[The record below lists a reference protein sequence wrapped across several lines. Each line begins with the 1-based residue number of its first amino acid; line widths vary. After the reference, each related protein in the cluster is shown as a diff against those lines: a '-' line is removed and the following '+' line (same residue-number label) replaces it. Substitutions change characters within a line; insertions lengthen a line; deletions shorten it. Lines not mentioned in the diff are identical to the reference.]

1 MQFLVIARDGADAA
15 ALDRRLAARALHF
28 ERLPAMLAAGEMLMG
43 GAMLDDDGRMIGSTV
58 LVDFPDRAAL
68 DRWLAEEPYVT
79 GDVWRDLEIL
89 PFRLAVTGA
98 IEQDGMTIMSGGFG
112 LCGIPKPDRRDA
124 RVRASRT

>member
-1 MQFLVIARDGADAA
+1 MQFLVIARDGTDKA
-15 ALDRRLAARALHF
+15 ALERRLAARGRHF

-43 GAMLDDDGRMIGSTV
+43 GAVLDDDGKMIGSTA

-79 GDVWRDLEIL
+79 GDVWLDIEVV

-98 IEQDGMTIMSGGFG
+98 IEKLAAG
-112 LCGIPKPDRRDA
+112 R
-124 RVRASRT
+124 

>member
-1 MQFLVIARDGADAA
+1 MQFLVIARDGTDKA
-15 ALDRRLAARALHF
+15 ALERRLAARGRHF

-43 GAMLDDDGRMIGSTV
+43 GALLDDDGKMIGSTA

-79 GDVWRDLEIL
+79 GDVWLDIEVV

-98 IEQDGMTIMSGGFG
+98 IEKLAAG
-112 LCGIPKPDRRDA
+112 R
-124 RVRASRT
+124 

>member
-1 MQFLVIARDGADAA
+1 MQFLVIARDGTDAA
-15 ALDRRLAARALHF
+15 ALDRRLAARARHF

-43 GAMLDDDGRMIGSTV
+43 GALLDDSGRMIGSTA

-68 DRWLAEEPYVT
+68 DRWLADEPYMT

-98 IEQDGMTIMSGGFG
+98 IEQLAAG
-112 LCGIPKPDRRDA
+112 R
-124 RVRASRT
+124 

>member
-98 IEQDGMTIMSGGFG
+98 IEQLAAG
-112 LCGIPKPDRRDA
+112 R
-124 RVRASRT
+124 